1 MKPSH
6 LQRHLTTKHSSC
18 VGKTAE
24 FFHRKHSEFQKSQ
37 EKLKA
42 ATQMSSSSLLASYEV
57 SLLVAKSKKPYSIA
71 EELIV
76 PAAAIL
82 AETMLDKKAA
92 KAIKTVPLSNDT
104 VCRRIDDM
112 AEDIVAQVVEKLK
125 QATSFALQLD
135 ESTDIS
141 GESQLVAFVRYK
153 DKDEIDEHILFCKPM
168 LGKTTGEDIFNAVD
182 SFFTEHS
189 LDWLCCSHICTDGA
203 ASMTGRIRGFV
214 SRVKQ
219 VHPDIKTIHC
229 VIHREALASKRM
241 SPKLH
246 EVLNDAVKIINFV
259 KSRPLNARLFKKL
272 CDGVGSEHQQL
283 LLHTDVRWLSRG
295 KTLQRLFELREQVC
309 DFLSEHLHPSAA
321 LLKDYNWLAHLA
333 YLADVFS
340 RLNDLNLELQGKDT
354 SVLHLYDRVS
364 SFMKKIDLW
373 DRKCQ
378 DGDVSSFPQ
387 LNMYILNGGADK
399 VGILQTVQTHVNK
412 LSSEF
417 KSYFPDI
424 EVQNSELDWIRNPFA
439 PTSIQTAPASLQERL
454 IDLSSDR
461 GLRLMFS
468 ETSLTQFWCNAEKEY
483 PDIGKCALYELLPFG
498 STYLC
503 EVTFSAM
510 THIKTKQRNR
520 LSLERSLIAAVATL
534 HPRMQNLICDKQ
546 VQISH

>member
-1 MKPSH
+1 
-6 LQRHLTTKHSSC
+6 
-18 VGKTAE
+18 
-24 FFHRKHSEFQKSQ
+24 
-37 EKLKA
+37 
-42 ATQMSSSSLLASYEV
+42 
-57 SLLVAKSKKPYSIA
+57 
-71 EELIV
+71 
-76 PAAAIL
+76 
-82 AETMLDKKAA
+82 
-92 KAIKTVPLSNDT
+92 
-104 VCRRIDDM
+104 M
-112 AEDIVAQVVEKLK
+112 AEDIVTQVVEKLK

-189 LDWLCCSHICTDGA
+189 LDWLCCLHICTNGA

-214 SRVKQ
+214 SHVKQ

-272 CDGVGSEHQQL
+272 CGSEHQQL

-373 DRKCQ
+373 GRKCQ

-417 KSYFPDI
+417 KPYFPDI
-424 EVQNSELDWIRNPFA
+424 EVQNPELDWIWNPFA

-483 PDIGKCALYELLPFG
+483 PILENV
-498 STYLC
+498 LC
-503 EVTFSAM
+503 M
-510 THIKTKQRNR
+510 NCYPLGQ
-520 LSLERSLIAAVATL
+520 
-534 HPRMQNLICDKQ
+534 PIC
-546 VQISH
+546 VR